1 MPETSQERTEQ
12 ATPRK
17 RQRAR
22 RQGTV
27 AKSTDLT
34 TAGVLL
40 ALAIGLPLTAG
51 TLGLALVKSMQTG
64 LAPES
69 TTLDMTNLLVH
80 VGRNVTPVA
89 IALIPL
95 MVLGVGAGIV
105 TSLAQ
110 VGFHL
115 SAEPLQPNLSRIN
128 PIQGLKRLLSRRSL
142 FELVK
147 TLAKVAIIGW
157 LVWRDIS
164 TNWDELLALAT
175 LPPLAGVTWVGGFIA
190 SLILKVAL
198 LWIVVGIGDYIF
210 QRRQVE
216 KEIMMTR
223 DELKRELKET
233 EFSPELRAELARRRR
248 MLARARQMAS
258 VKKADV
264 VITNPVEYAVALKYD
279 ENRMAAPVVVAKG
292 RHRIAERIR
301 EEAKKHRVPIVPNPP
316 LARSLYKE
324 VEVGSA
330 IPASLYQAVA
340 EVLAVV
346 FRAKRGRR
354 AS

>member
-1 MPETSQERTEQ
+1 MPDTSQERTEQ

-27 AKSTDLT
+27 ARSTDLT

-40 ALAIGLPLTAG
+40 ALAIGLPLTVGA
-51 TLGLALVKSMQTG
+51 LGIGLVKSMQLG
-64 LAPES
+64 LSPSEATMNLTS
-69 TTLDMTNLLVH
+69 LLDH
-80 VGRNVTPVA
+80 VGRTVA
-89 IALIPL
+89 PAAVALIPIML
-95 MVLGVGAGIV
+95 LGVGAGV
-105 TSLAQ
+105 LTSLGQ

-128 PIQGLKRLLSRRSL
+128 PIQGFKRLLSRRSV
-142 FELVK
+142 FELIK
-147 TLAKVAIIGW
+147 TIAKVGAIGW
-157 LVWRDIS
+157 LVWHDIS

-190 SLILKVAL
+190 NLIMKVAL
-198 LWIVVGIGDYIF
+198 LWVVVGIADYMF

-216 KEIMMTR
+216 KELMMTR

-279 ENRMAAPVVVAKG
+279 QKKMVAPVVVAKG

-316 LARSLYKE
+316 LARSLYRE